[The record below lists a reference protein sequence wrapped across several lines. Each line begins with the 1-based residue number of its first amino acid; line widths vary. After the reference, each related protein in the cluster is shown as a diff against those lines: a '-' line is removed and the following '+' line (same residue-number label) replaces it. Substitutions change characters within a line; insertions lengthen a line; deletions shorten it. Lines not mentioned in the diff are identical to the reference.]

1 MLNRASIKLE
11 KLPMLMI
18 NQGTNTDSIFCT
30 YTKYKAIR
38 PSAKK
43 KHIMTNAFI
52 RAKTSML
59 LSMREQTVNISERKL
74 DCDFN
79 ISTERDSYTT
89 KNENIFK
96 KNNQTKAKKTIK
108 LKTLESID
116 SVMLSRKKKKNNV
129 ITITDKYLT
138 EANDNGSIPYKCC
151 YNNRSKISL
160 STLISFKK

>member
-1 MLNRASIKLE
+1 MINRASIKLE
-11 KLPMLMI
+11 KLPMLMS

-59 LSMREQTVNISERKL
+59 LLMREQTVNISERKL

-79 ISTERDSYTT
+79 ASTET
-89 KNENIFK
+89 KSKMK
-96 KNNQTKAKKTIK
+96 KKSKM
-108 LKTLESID
+108 KTLESID
-116 SVMLSRKKKKNNV
+116 SVILSRKNKKKNV

-138 EANDNGSIPYKCC
+138 DANDNGSIPYHCC
-151 YNNRSKISL
+151 YNNRNKISL

>member
-1 MLNRASIKLE
+1 MINRASIKLE
-11 KLPMLMI
+11 KLPMLMS

-52 RAKTSML
+52 RAKTLML

-79 ISTERDSYTT
+79 ASKET
-89 KNENIFK
+89 KSKMK
-96 KNNQTKAKKTIK
+96 KKSKM
-108 LKTLESID
+108 KTLESID
-116 SVMLSRKKKKNNV
+116 SVILSRKKKKKNV
-129 ITITDKYLT
+129 ITITDKNLT
-138 EANDNGSIPYKCC
+138 DANDNGSIPYHCC
-151 YNNRSKISL
+151 YNNRNKISL

>member
-1 MLNRASIKLE
+1 MINRASIKLE
-11 KLPMLMI
+11 KLPMLMS

-59 LSMREQTVNISERKL
+59 LSIREQTVNISERKL

-79 ISTERDSYTT
+79 ASTERDKET
-89 KNENIFK
+89 KSKMK
-96 KNNQTKAKKTIK
+96 KKSKM
-108 LKTLESID
+108 KTLESID
-116 SVMLSRKKKKNNV
+116 SVILSRKKKKKNV

-138 EANDNGSIPYKCC
+138 DANDNGSIPYHCC
-151 YNNRSKISL
+151 YNNRNKISL

>member
-1 MLNRASIKLE
+1 MINRASIKLE
-11 KLPMLMI
+11 KLPMLMS

-30 YTKYKAIR
+30 YTKCKAIS

-59 LSMREQTVNISERKL
+59 LLMREQTVNISERKL

-79 ISTERDSYTT
+79 ASAERDKET
-89 KNENIFK
+89 KSKMK
-96 KNNQTKAKKTIK
+96 KKSKI
-108 LKTLESID
+108 KTLESID
-116 SVMLSRKKKKNNV
+116 SVMLSIKKKKKKNV

-138 EANDNGSIPYKCC
+138 DANDNGSIPYHCC
-151 YNNRSKISL
+151 YNNRNKISL

>member
-1 MLNRASIKLE
+1 MINRASIKLE
-11 KLPMLMI
+11 KLPMLMS

-30 YTKYKAIR
+30 YTKCKAIR

-59 LSMREQTVNISERKL
+59 LLMREQTVNISERKL

-79 ISTERDSYTT
+79 ASAERDKET
-89 KNENIFK
+89 KSKMK
-96 KNNQTKAKKTIK
+96 KKSKM
-108 LKTLESID
+108 KTLESID
-116 SVMLSRKKKKNNV
+116 SVILSRKKKKKNV

-138 EANDNGSIPYKCC
+138 DANDNGSIPYHCC
-151 YNNRSKISL
+151 YNNRNKISL

>member
-1 MLNRASIKLE
+1 MINRASIKLE
-11 KLPMLMI
+11 KLPMLMS

-79 ISTERDSYTT
+79 ASTEKDKET
-89 KNENIFK
+89 KSK
-96 KNNQTKAKKTIK
+96 M
-108 LKTLESID
+108 KTLESID
-116 SVMLSRKKKKNNV
+116 SVILSRKNKKKNV

-138 EANDNGSIPYKCC
+138 DANDNGSIPYHCC
-151 YNNRSKISL
+151 YNNRNKISL